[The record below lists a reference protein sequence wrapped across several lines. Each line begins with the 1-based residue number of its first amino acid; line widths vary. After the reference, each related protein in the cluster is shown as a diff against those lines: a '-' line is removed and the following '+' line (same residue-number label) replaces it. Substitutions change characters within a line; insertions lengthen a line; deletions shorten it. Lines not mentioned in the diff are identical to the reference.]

1 MQGMNAMFIL
11 EGPTWSKEDEEKWSG
26 VGEKALLEEE
36 EELVEVLR
44 SFEMEEES
52 SEVVKRSVKALSTS
66 CLALKLAALRE
77 SSAAL
82 SMSDEKFGYR
92 VSMMDEKQQFGISL
106 VQI

>member
-1 MQGMNAMFIL
+1 MNAMFIL
-11 EGPTWSKEDEEKWSG
+11 DGPTWSKEDEEKWSG
-26 VGEKALLEEE
+26 VGEKALLEE